1 MEESAGKHPEMNR
14 SSAANNVPL
23 FFSDDLLI
31 NQIGADGIDSNKS
44 TIEEVK
50 EKPKLIEVEESFG
63 NDLEPNISV
72 ADNDVTSSTS
82 SELLI
87 AVPSLSTLSNDQSSG
102 YFLYF
107 YLRFH
112 MIALQFLCY
121 ALNEQCT

>member
-23 FFSDDLLI
+23 SLGDDLLI

-44 TIEEVK
+44 TIEEIK
-50 EKPKLIEVEESFG
+50 EKPKLIEVESFG
-63 NDLEPNISV
+63 NDLEANISV

-82 SELLI
+82 SDLLI
-87 AVPSLSTLSNDQSSG
+87 TVSSLSTLSDDQSSG
-102 YFLYF
+102 YLLNF

-112 MIALQFLCY
+112 RIALQFLCY
-121 ALNEQCT
+121 SVNEQCT